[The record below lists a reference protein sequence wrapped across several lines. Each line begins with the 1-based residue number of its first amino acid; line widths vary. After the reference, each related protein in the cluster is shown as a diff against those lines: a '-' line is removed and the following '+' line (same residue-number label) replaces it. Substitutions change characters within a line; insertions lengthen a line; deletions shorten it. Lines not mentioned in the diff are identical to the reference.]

1 MKLVDPYFDILT
13 KINGEEILK
22 FLEKCGRTCY
32 KSEDKI
38 TEDSARKLIK
48 AIIASGHE
56 FVIEHFVITV
66 KFICDIGFY
75 KDITRHRM
83 ASFSVELTRYC
94 NYSKGKFGGELT
106 FIKPVNIELGTKEYE
121 IWKKCMEDIENHYL
135 DMAHLS
141 ATPDMLRM
149 MLPHST
155 AASVI
160 CTANLREWRHILKLR
175 SSKRAHPSIYTL
187 MRNLLKEFQQKIPII
202 FDDIVLD

>member
-1 MKLVDPYFDILT
+1 MHLVDPKFEILT
-13 KINGEEILK
+13 KVDGEEILK

-38 TEDSARKLIK
+38 TEDSAKKLIK
-48 AIIASGHE
+48 AIISSGHE
-56 FVIEHFVITV
+56 SVIEHFVITV
-66 KFICDIGFY
+66 KFLCDIGFY

-83 ASFSVELTRYC
+83 ASFSIESTRYC

-106 FIKPVNIELGTKEYE
+106 FINPVNIKQGSKEYE
-121 IWKKCMEDIENHYL
+121 IWKNCMEDIENHYL
-135 DMAHLS
+135 DMANLS

-155 AASVI
+155 AASVV

-175 SSKRAHPSIYTL
+175 SSKRAHPSIHTL
-187 MRNLLKEFQQKIPII
+187 MIDLLKEFQARIPVV
-202 FDDIVLD
+202 FDDIVPD

>member
-56 FVIEHFVITV
+56 SVIEHFVITV

-83 ASFSVELTRYC
+83 ASFSVESTRYC

-121 IWKKCMEDIENHYL
+121 IWKKCMEDIEKHYL

-175 SSKRAHPSIYTL
+175 SSKRAHPSIYSL